1 MPLRFESIFTLLF
14 LVGLSTQLVAQR
26 TDLRWLTEE
35 ERQWLKDHPTLRVA
49 PTPDY
54 PPFEFWSNEMFQ
66 GVVSSYLSHFEKEL
80 GIEFVLHKTDNWE
93 DNLRMLEAKEIDA
106 VPIIVP
112 WTDRDFVT
120 VSKPYI
126 SYPALIVVRKDEQR
140 NLDLN
145 DLAGKRVAVPNDY
158 TGESF
163 LRQLYP
169 DIKVVEANHPAH
181 GIRMVSTGEV
191 YAFFGGSSVVTYT
204 AEREGITNLRIA
216 GETDFVY
223 RNGFGVREDW
233 GIFAEI
239 ISKTLDR
246 MKPADHR
253 KFHAVWVTSGFFQRK
268 FYESRR
274 FWWILGS
281 AIATIVLG
289 SGAVLFWN
297 RRQAAF
303 IDELEIAKA
312 RTDEANLQLDAARR
326 EAEAANQA
334 KNVFVANISH
344 EIRTP
349 MNGVL
354 GMCELLR
361 GTELDSRQS
370 EYLEFAN
377 SSAESLLGVIN
388 DILDYSKMEAGKL
401 ELEES
406 VFSPKHVLAGVTG
419 LMRAQAEAKGLTL
432 TESCDEE
439 VQEYYHGD
447 PLRVRQIL
455 LNLVSN
461 AIKFTDTGEIKV
473 RLGKD
478 SSASNGE
485 KHLIRYEVED
495 SGVGVAP
502 EKLNRIF
509 EPFEQEDVSIT
520 RRYGGTGLGL
530 AICKTLAEM
539 MGGTADAKSV
549 LGKGSVFAFTLR
561 LNPASAPAIDSDAVT
576 DNSNVQSR
584 RVLLAEDGLVNQ
596 RVAIGLLERR
606 GHQVDLAEN
615 GKEALDA
622 LQRKD
627 YDIVLMDIQMPVMDG
642 ITAVGMIREM
652 EKATEQHQ
660 MVVAMTAHAMSGDK
674 ERFLEAGM
682 DGHLV
687 KPFKAADLYSIVE
700 SCSVSDSEPE
710 TERAS
715 DIAVFDREAAL
726 DTTGG
731 DEELAADLL
740 TMCLEQI
747 PELLASAEEFVAQ
760 EDWKSVRRTGHSM
773 KSSLGTVG
781 AMFAAEKAREL
792 EFVPSDSSDLF
803 LEAIEAIR
811 TAYEDFKRAAG

>member
-1 MPLRFESIFTLLF
+1 MLPRFASILTLLILTG
-14 LVGLSTQLVAQR
+14 LVGPLLGQR

-35 ERQWLKDHPTLRVA
+35 ERQWLKDHPSLRVA

-54 PPFEFWSNEMFQ
+54 PPFEFWNKDDFQ
-66 GVVSSYLSHFEKEL
+66 GVVSSYLNHFEMEL
-80 GIEFVLHKTDNWE
+80 GIEFILEKTDNWE
-93 DNLRMLEAKEIDA
+93 QNLRMLEAKEIDA
-106 VPIIVP
+106 VSIIVP
-112 WTDRDFVT
+112 WTDRQFVE

-126 SYPALIVVRKDEQR
+126 SYPALIVVREGEPR
-140 NLDLN
+140 NLSLN

-158 TGESF
+158 TGEAF

-169 DIKVVEANHPAH
+169 DIQVVEAKNPAH

-233 GIFAEI
+233 GIFAGI

-246 MKPADHR
+246 MRPSDHR
-253 KFHAVWVTSGFFQRK
+253 RFHAEWVTAGFFKRK
-268 FYESRR
+268 FYESNR

-281 AIATIVLG
+281 GIGTILLA

-303 IDELEIAKA
+303 IDQLENAKA
-312 RTDEANLQLDAARR
+312 KTDEANLKLDSARQ
-326 EAEAANQA
+326 EAEAANEA

-361 GTELDSRQS
+361 GTGLDSKQS
-370 EYLEFAN
+370 EYLEFAS

-388 DILDYSKMEAGKL
+388 DILDFSKMEAGKL
-401 ELEES
+401 ALEENT
-406 VFSPKHVLAGVTG
+406 FSPKQILSGVTG
-419 LMRAQAEAKGLTL
+419 LMKSQAEPKGLRL
-432 TESCDEE
+432 LESVDSE
-439 VQEYYHGD
+439 VQGHYLGD

-461 AIKFTDTGEIKV
+461 AIKFTNQGDVKIRLTKV
-473 RLGKD
+473 LD
-478 SSASNGE
+478 ESNE
-485 KHLIRYEVED
+485 ETHLIRYEVED

-502 EKLNRIF
+502 EKLDRIF
-509 EPFEQEDVSIT
+509 EPFEQEDVSTT
-520 RRYGGTGLGL
+520 RRFGGTGLGL

-539 MGGTADAKSV
+539 MGGTADATSSV
-549 LGKGSVFAFTLR
+549 GKGSVFGFTLR
-561 LNPASAPAIDSDAVT
+561 LRPTAAPEDEPGPGIESSLVRCC
-576 DNSNVQSR
+576 N
-584 RVLLAEDGLVNQ
+584 VLLAEDGLVNQ

-606 GHQVDLAEN
+606 GHKVDLVEN
-615 GKEALDA
+615 GKDALDA
-622 LQRKD
+622 LQKKN

-652 EKATEQHQ
+652 EKATSKHQ
-660 MVVAMTAHAMSGDK
+660 VVVAMTAHAMSGDK

-687 KPFKAADLYSIVE
+687 KPFKAVDLYAIVE
-700 SCSVSDSEPE
+700 RSSERRSESEVNGREELP
-710 TERAS
+710 
-715 DIAVFDREAAL
+715 VFDREAAL
-726 DTTGG
+726 ATTGG

-740 TMCLEQI
+740 SMCMEQI
-747 PELLASAEEFVAQ
+747 PELLNAAEEFVKQ
-760 EDWKSVRRTGHSM
+760 DDWKSVRRTGHSM

-781 AMFAAEKAREL
+781 AMLAAEKAREL
-792 EFVPSDSSDLF
+792 EFVPSDSAELF
-803 LEAIEAIR
+803 RKAIVAIW
-811 TAYEDFKRAAG
+811 TAYEQFKKAAT

>member
-1 MPLRFESIFTLLF
+1 MLLRFESVFGLLLF
-14 LVGLSTQLVAQR
+14 FCVANPLLAQR
-26 TDLRWLTEE
+26 TDLHWLTAE
-35 ERQWLKDHPTLRVA
+35 ERQWLKDHPSLRVA

-54 PPFEFWSNEMFQ
+54 PPFEFWDKENFQ
-66 GVVSSYLSHFEKEL
+66 GVVSSYLEHFEKEL
-80 GIEFVLHKTDNWE
+80 GVEFVLEKTEKWE
-93 DNLRMLEAKEIDA
+93 QNLEMLAAKEIDA
-106 VPIIVP
+106 VSLIVP
-112 WTDRDFVT
+112 WTDRQFVK

-126 SYPALIVVRKDEQR
+126 SYPALIVVRKDEPR
-140 NLDLN
+140 NLELN
-145 DLAGKRVAVPNDY
+145 DLAGKLVAVPNGY
-158 TGESF
+158 TGEAF

-169 DIKVVEANHPAH
+169 DIRIVEAIHPAH

-191 YAFFGGSSVVTYT
+191 YAFFGGSSVVTYV

-246 MKPADHR
+246 MKPSDHR
-253 KFHAVWVTSGFFQRK
+253 KFHAEWVTTGFFQRK
-268 FYESRR
+268 FYESNR

-281 AIATIVLG
+281 VITTIVLA

-303 IDELEIAKA
+303 IDQLEIAKA
-312 RTDEANLQLDAARR
+312 STDEANLKLDAARR
-326 EAEAANQA
+326 EAEAANEA

-361 GTELDSRQS
+361 GTNLDSKQL

-388 DILDYSKMEAGKL
+388 DILDFSKMEAGKL
-401 ELEES
+401 SLEENT
-406 VFSPKHVLAGVTG
+406 FSPKDILAGVVG
-419 LMRAQAEAKGLTL
+419 LLKAQAEPKGLRL
-432 TESCDEE
+432 LEICAPD
-439 VQEYYHGD
+439 VLDYYLGD

-461 AIKFTDTGEIKV
+461 AIKFTHQGDIKIRV
-473 RLGKD
+473 DKVAD
-478 SSASNGE
+478 QSSADS
-485 KHLIRYEVED
+485 HLIRYEVAD

-502 EKLNRIF
+502 EKLDRIF
-509 EPFEQEDVSIT
+509 EPFEQEDVSTT
-520 RRYGGTGLGL
+520 RQFGGTGLGL

-539 MGGTADAKSV
+539 MGGTAEAKST
-549 LGKGSVFAFTLR
+549 LGKGSVFSFTLR
-561 LNPASAPAIDSDAVT
+561 LVPTSAPTMESGASIDKL
-576 DNSNVQSR
+576 NVKSR
-584 RVLLAEDGLVNQ
+584 KVLLAEDGLVNQ
-596 RVAIGLLERR
+596 RVAVGLLERR
-606 GHQVDLAEN
+606 GHHVDLVEN

-622 LQRKD
+622 LKRKD
-627 YDIVLMDIQMPVMDG
+627 YDIILMDIQMPIMDG

-652 EKATEQHQ
+652 EKTTSEHQ
-660 MVVAMTAHAMSGDK
+660 VVIAMTAHAMSGDK

-687 KPFKAADLYSIVE
+687 KPFKAIDLYSIVE
-700 SCSVSDSEPE
+700 RNSESRSQPTLSGRDE
-710 TERAS
+710 LP
-715 DIAVFDREAAL
+715 VLDRQAAL

-740 TMCLEQI
+740 SMCLEQI
-747 PELLASAEEFVAQ
+747 PELLVSAEESVAQ
-760 EDWKSVRRTGHSM
+760 SDWKAVRRAGHSM

-781 AMFAAEKAREL
+781 AMLAAEKAREL
-792 EFVPSDSSDLF
+792 EFVPSDSAELF
-803 LEAIEAIR
+803 LEAISAIR
-811 TAYEDFKRAAG
+811 AAYDDFKKAAC